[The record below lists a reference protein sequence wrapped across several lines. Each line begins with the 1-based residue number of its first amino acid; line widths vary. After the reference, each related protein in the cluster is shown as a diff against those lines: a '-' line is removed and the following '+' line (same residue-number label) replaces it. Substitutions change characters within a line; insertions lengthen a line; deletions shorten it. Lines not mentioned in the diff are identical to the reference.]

1 MKLRTLA
8 EQLSSTTKVPAE
20 KLNRLSDE
28 PRDIFDGLELEEIQK
43 KVTWKL
49 LHYKHHVLTNFFKEF
64 FRMTMI
70 YGLGVRDKNP
80 RSMVNILTGIAMK
93 FKIPIEIFELDLYKK
108 ELRDNYKNIQEHLKP
123 AMLFLCGSVISNVW
137 VPFVLSSKGYMSY
150 GVDIIGV
157 KDMDTFMELEHSE
170 REEINKKVMTRIMH
184 DYINDLYSFTL
195 YGMPYFTAK
204 CITLKSKVKLEDIE
218 AFRIYNADI
227 TIILNNLGTAFHNFL
242 VGLMSGVNS
251 GDVIS
256 NSKYAIH
263 SINLLLNMIDN
274 VNVDIDNLD
283 KEFNKQ

>member
-70 YGLGVRDKNP
+70 YGLGVRDKHP
-80 RSMVNILTGIAMK
+80 RSMTNVLTGIAMK
-93 FKIPIEIFELDLYKK
+93 FKIPIEVFELDLYKK

-123 AMLFLCGSVISNVW
+123 AMLSLCASIISNVW
-137 VPFVLSSKGYMSY
+137 IPFVLSSKGYMSY
-150 GVDIIGV
+150 EVDIIDV
-157 KDMDTFMELEHSE
+157 KDMDTFMELEQSE
-170 REEINKKVMTRIMH
+170 REEINRKVMTRIMD
-184 DYINDLYSFTL
+184 DYINDLYSLTL
-195 YGMPYFTAK
+195 YSMPYFTAK
-204 CITLKSKVKLEDIE
+204 CITRKSEVRLEDIE
-218 AFRIYNADI
+218 AFKIYNADI
-227 TIILNNLGTAFHNFL
+227 TIILHNLSTTFLNFL
-242 VGLMSGVNS
+242 VGLLSSINGSDTIN
-251 GDVIS
+251 

-274 VNVDIDNLD
+274 VKADIDNLD